1 MITEI
6 VIVAFVMIVLIA
18 GEYTER
24 GSNDVDGGREF
35 LSFFSSFYEDG
46 GSNKNGD
53 GLVEVKGKGRIQEG
67 DVLLDRELR
76 LQGSKQ
82 KRQTDE
88 RDNPHPS
95 S

>member
-1 MITEI
+1 MSIQ
-6 VIVAFVMIVLIA
+6 
-18 GEYTER
+18 R
-24 GSNDVDGGREF
+24 GSNDVDGGRD
-35 LSFFSSFYEDG
+35 FFFSFYEDG

-53 GLVEVKGKGRIQEG
+53 SSVEVKGKGRIQEG
-67 DVLLDRELR
+67 YVLLDRELR

-88 RDNPHPS
+88 RDIPHPS

>member
-1 MITEI
+1 MVVEI
-6 VIVAFVMIVLIA
+6 
-18 GEYTER
+18 
-24 GSNDVDGGREF
+24 F
-35 LSFFSSFYEDG
+35 LFFFSSSFYEDG
-46 GSNKNGD
+46 GSNGD